1 MRNIIKKLSSGLAV
15 MAMSGMV
22 AMTTMAGDVSVCA
35 GDPGLSGKNYIVKT
49 KASNPEITFRHIAQ
63 NNSNTNDQVQYEV
76 SRTMR
81 YTGTLSGSLEAD
93 AVVYKVKTAS
103 EVGYGEEIKVSTTC
117 TWTIEPHKTT
127 TCCYGSMVLS
137 TSGTMETWNN
147 GRLVSSKAVSAKYTT
162 ASYSDKIAN

>member
-103 EVGYGEEIKVSTTC
+103 EVGYGEEIKVST
-117 TWTIEPHKTT
+117 
-127 TCCYGSMVLS
+127 
-137 TSGTMETWNN
+137 SGTMETWNN